1 MPLTNSAVAAATFKA
16 GYFTALGLM
25 IPPVIDY
32 PGTVEPA
39 VSLPRLFPAHLAL
52 AEDELVVPNNAR
64 LASTYRAITSARKAS
79 LDSSAQWGTGPLA
92 MAESASVLRH
102 ALERGARRRMAWRAD

>member
-32 PGTVEPA
+32 PGTVELA
-39 VSLPRLFPAHLAL
+39 VSLPRLFPAPLAL
-52 AEDELVVPNNAR
+52 AEDELVVPDNGR
-64 LASTYRAITSARKAS
+64 LASTYRALTSARKAS
-79 LDSSAQWGTGPLA
+79 LDSSAQWEAQPKIG
-92 MAESASVLRH
+92 
-102 ALERGARRRMAWRAD
+102 RAHV

>member
-25 IPPVIDY
+25 IPPVIDC
-32 PGTVEPA
+32 PGTVELA

-52 AEDELVVPNNAR
+52 AEDELVVPDNAR
-64 LASTYRAITSARKAS
+64 LASTYRAPTSAHRAS
-79 LDSSAQWGTGPLA
+79 LGSLVQW
-92 MAESASVLRH
+92 E
-102 ALERGARRRMAWRAD
+102 ARPIGHDRSCG